1 MECRLAVVEE
11 GRSVAGVHCLKALL
25 EGIQITKLFVQLP
38 GFNDIRP
45 GKPAVVTLVSRCHPV
60 LSENSHHQKRGI
72 ELEGPFFGPSDG
84 DRNDACR
91 FALLDRIEQ
100 ILPIFDRAWINVRF
114 LA

>member
-1 MECRLAVVEE
+1 MESRLAVVEE
-11 GRSVAGVHCLKALL
+11 GSRVARVHRLKALL

-45 GKPAVVTLVSRCHPV
+45 GKPAVVTLISRCHPV

-72 ELEGPFFGPSDG
+72 ELEGPFCGSSDG
-84 DRNDACR
+84 DWNDACR
-91 FALLDRIEQ
+91 FALSDRIEQ
-100 ILPIFDRAWINVRF
+100 ILPIFDRTWINVRS